1 MFYKM
6 LVGLVL
12 LLEKVIEYTEAQAKG
27 RRLRMARALTGMS
40 RQDLHDKTGI
50 ATSTMDT
57 WESGRV
63 ELNERSSVRVCESF
77 RKLGVF
83 CSSEWL
89 LYGKGM
95 PPHLMSETEKSM
107 LSHENKFEYE
117 CTGALKNKTLI
128 FPPFLD
134 ADIKKELSFFLN
146 LHKGAVFLI
155 VKQKF
160 LNSQFEVGDC
170 VAGVKDDPQNL
181 IGEIVILQNFDD
193 KLFLCRLN
201 SVSDNTANVFFNS
214 KHSTEKVVFKQMAK
228 VLWHRKSSR
237 T

>member
-1 MFYKM
+1 M
-6 LVGLVL
+6 
-12 LLEKVIEYTEAQAKG
+12 EKVIEYTEAQAKG

-77 RKLGVF
+77 RKLGIF

-89 LYGKGM
+89 LYGKGI

-107 LSHENKFEYE
+107 LSRENNFECE
-117 CTGALKNKTLI
+117 STGALKSKTFI

-146 LHKGAVFLI
+146 LHRGAVFLI
-155 VKQKF
+155 VKEKF
-160 LNSQFEVGDC
+160 LNSQFEIGDC
-170 VAGVKDDPQNL
+170 VAGVIDNPLNL
-181 IGEIVILQNFDD
+181 IGKIIILQNLDEE
-193 KLFLCRLN
+193 LFLCRLN
-201 SVSDNTANVFFNS
+201 NVKSNTANVFFNS
-214 KHSTEKVVFKQMAK
+214 KHPAEKITFKQIAR
-228 VLWHRKSSR
+228 VLWHRKSNKV
-237 T
+237 